1 MLPWLASL
9 YGVASVICFIAY
21 AVDKSAAVRR
31 RQRISER
38 TLLLL
43 GLACGWPGG
52 LLAQRWL
59 RHKSSKT
66 SFLVKFW
73 LCTMLNLLAA
83 ASLAWLLYAPSPA

>member
-1 MLPWLASL
+1 MLWLASF

-21 AVDKSAAVRR
+21 AVDKSAAIHK

-43 GLACGWPGG
+43 GLACGWPGA

-59 RHKSSKT
+59 RHKTIKT
-66 SFLVKFW
+66 PFQIAYWCSVAANVAAAWW
-73 LCTMLNLLAA
+73 LC
-83 ASLAWLLYAPSPA
+83 SLY